1 METRAKFQQLMGK
14 MGITVHRAVQL
25 GKWLHIDTN
34 KKEEMKIR
42 RCLAIM
48 GATRITTLQKD
59 RAGRHLDGS
68 RYHRI
73 VAEF

>member
-1 METRAKFQQLMGK
+1 METGTKFQQMTEK
-14 MGITVHRAVQL
+14 MGITVHSAVQL

-48 GATRITTLQKD
+48 GAKRITTLPKD

-68 RYHRI
+68 RHHRI